1 MKKIKNSQLLLSH
14 GNISAR
20 EKVLTLT
27 DEVLDRLDSRE
38 RLKQMIKR
46 TGDTLVIGDRRI
58 DLNLYDNI
66 YAFSSG
72 KAGNHIPINLRMA
85 VEVFPLARSSINFPV
100 RTKAII
106 TAEAS

>member
-1 MKKIKNSQLLLSH
+1 MKKIKNSQELLSH

-46 TGDTLVIGDRRI
+46 TGDTLVIGDHRI

-66 YAFSSG
+66 YACLLYTS
-72 KAGNHIPINLRMA
+72 RC
-85 VEVFPLARSSINFPV
+85 V
-100 RTKAII
+100 
-106 TAEAS
+106 